1 METIINFGIPHIA
14 EEIFRNLTIPTLI
27 QCRSVSAT
35 WKELVKNVLDSKWR
49 ETLIYSC
56 KVGNTEMVQLM
67 IETAKAKNQDWTLE
81 TSKENGLTLAMLA
94 CQKGQTEV
102 VKLLMN
108 QNLNWNMKDPYGKT
122 AFMFASSNNHLV
134 IIQLILH
141 QAQNKSIDWNAKDLS
156 GRTAFMWACFNGQKQ
171 VVETILKHSNFHEIN
186 LNDQDFIGRTPFMLA
201 CHNGQTDVVQLLINY
216 LRIRRSRRR
225 RRSVNLRIKENIQ
238 IMVNMK
244 DHFGRTAMN
253 LARGNGHI
261 DVEMLLLKLCE

>member
-1 METIINFGIPHIA
+1 MEKIINFGIPHIA

-35 WKELVKNVLDSKWR
+35 WKALVKNVLDSKWR

-81 TSKENGLTLAMLA
+81 TLEDNGLTLAMLA

-108 QNLNWNMKDPYGKT
+108 ENINWNMKDPYGKT
-122 AFMFASSNNHLV
+122 AFMFACSNNHLG

-156 GRTAFMWACFNGQKQ
+156 GRTAFMWACFNGQK
-171 VVETILKHSNFHEIN
+171 LSAKMRFA
-186 LNDQDFIGRTPFMLA
+186 F
-201 CHNGQTDVVQLLINY
+201 
-216 LRIRRSRRR
+216 
-225 RRSVNLRIKENIQ
+225 
-238 IMVNMK
+238 
-244 DHFGRTAMN
+244 
-253 LARGNGHI
+253 
-261 DVEMLLLKLCE
+261 